1 MTEQTVFIYRCS
13 SNSCWVHYR
22 EGRSLVKDEYI
33 CTECNSK
40 MELRRSEQYFPDES
54 KLEGEQ
60 AETAKHRLILR
71 LIEVL
76 ERYKSFFH
84 ASKDGSS
91 SIVAQKA

>member
-1 MTEQTVFIYRCS
+1 
-13 SNSCWVHYR
+13 VHYR
-22 EGRSLVKDEYI
+22 EGRSIVEDEYI

-40 MELRRSEQYFPDES
+40 MELLRSEQYFPDES

-76 ERYKSFFH
+76 ERYKNFYH
-84 ASKDGSS
+84 ASKDSFSS
-91 SIVAQKA
+91 LAAQKA